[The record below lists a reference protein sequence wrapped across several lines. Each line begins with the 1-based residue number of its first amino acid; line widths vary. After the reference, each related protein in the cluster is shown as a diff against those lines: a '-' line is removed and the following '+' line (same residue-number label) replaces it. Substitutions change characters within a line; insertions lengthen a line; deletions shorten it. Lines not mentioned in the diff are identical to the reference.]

1 MLRYQLFP
9 RYVGMDETI
18 KQVIECFDRHIS
30 QIDSPTH
37 TLKSDE
43 VLKTIVPELKN
54 LGFSVE
60 EGKASEDKI
69 KVPVLFSINNRIDK
83 FFDADAV
90 NADGRIVLEVEARRA
105 FSNNQFLKDVFQ
117 ACMMYGVDYL
127 MIAVRNDYRRNPDFE
142 KIYNFFETLYINGR
156 LQLPLKGIVL
166 IGY

>member
-9 RYVGMDETI
+9 RSVGMDETI

-43 VLKTIVPELKN
+43 VLKTIVPELKD

-60 EGKASEDKI
+60 ESKASEDKI
-69 KVPVLFSINNRIDK
+69 KVPVLFSMNNRIDK

-90 NADGRIVLEVEARRA
+90 NADGGIVLEVEARQA
-105 FSNNQFLKDVFQ
+105 FFGHVSTPRF
-117 ACMMYGVDYL
+117 
-127 MIAVRNDYRRNPDFE
+127 I
-142 KIYNFFETLYINGR
+142 IH
-156 LQLPLKGIVL
+156 
-166 IGY
+166 

>member
-9 RYVGMDETI
+9 RSVGMDETI

-43 VLKTIVPELKN
+43 VLKTIAPELKD

-90 NADGRIVLEVEARRA
+90 SADGRIVLEVEARQA
-105 FSNNQFLKDVFQ
+105 FRQRHIDTHDVR
-117 ACMMYGVDYL
+117 G
-127 MIAVRNDYRRNPDFE
+127 
-142 KIYNFFETLYINGR
+142 
-156 LQLPLKGIVL
+156 
-166 IGY
+166 